1 MGKKMKVH
9 TVNPERT
16 SCAESSSFLIFCV
29 TKLFS
34 LIADRSRKWGD
45 ISSRTS
51 LGIFDN
57 RLVFWFIITHVL
69 HTYISKSQN
78 NKQKNEQIA
87 HFCSHC
93 DTYIWRIYHA
103 LCMAQYNSQ
112 ENREISILSLHWQT
126 KDNSEL
132 QKR

>member
-1 MGKKMKVH
+1 LKQQRRKRVVAQMGKKMNVH

-34 LIADRSRKWGD
+34 LIADLSRKWGD

-69 HTYISKSQN
+69 HTYISKSKN
-78 NKQKNEQIA
+78 HKQK
-87 HFCSHC
+87 
-93 DTYIWRIYHA
+93 
-103 LCMAQYNSQ
+103 
-112 ENREISILSLHWQT
+112 
-126 KDNSEL
+126 K
-132 QKR
+132 

>member
-1 MGKKMKVH
+1 MGKKMNVR

-29 TKLFS
+29 TKFFS

-69 HTYISKSQN
+69 HTYISKSE
-78 NKQKNEQIA
+78 KP
-87 HFCSHC
+87 
-93 DTYIWRIYHA
+93 
-103 LCMAQYNSQ
+103 
-112 ENREISILSLHWQT
+112 QT
-126 KDNSEL
+126 K
-132 QKR
+132 K